1 MGGRVAK
8 PRYAYLGPE
17 GTFTEHALRLMV
29 SPDEG
34 EYVPQVDVLTALGA
48 VRSGAVEFAV
58 VAIENTVEGGVTATL
73 DTLAEGTPLAILG
86 EVVLPVSFELLAR
99 AGTDMV
105 DIHRVSC
112 HSHGWAQC
120 RRWLNE
126 NLPSVAYVP
135 SSSNTAAA
143 QLLADE
149 SLSLDQVGF
158 EAALAPPG
166 TGTRLGLA
174 VLRDGVR
181 DNANAATRFVKIGRP
196 ATLSR
201 PTGADKTTLVV
212 QLPQDRAGSL
222 LEMLEQ
228 FAARGINL
236 SRIES
241 RPIGDRPGEYSFSID
256 ALAHIAEERM
266 AEALI
271 GLKRTCRLVIFLGSY
286 PAATGTERTPIERGT
301 ADEDFGQAREWVESL
316 RTRSV

>member
-1 MGGRVAK
+1 MGGSVAK

-17 GTFTEHALRLMV
+17 GTFTEQALRVMV
-29 SPDEG
+29 SPDEA
-34 EYVPQVDVLTALGA
+34 EYLPQVDVLTALGM
-48 VRSGAVEFAV
+48 VRGGAVDYAV

-73 DTLAEGTPLAILG
+73 DALAEGAPLVILG

-99 AGTDMV
+99 DGTGMG
-105 DIHRVSC
+105 DIHRISC

-126 NLPSVAYVP
+126 SLPSAVYVP

-143 QLLADE
+143 ELLADT
-149 SLSLDQVGF
+149 SLELTQVGY

-166 TGTRLGLA
+166 TGARLGLR

-181 DNANAATRFVKIGRP
+181 DNPHAATRFVKVGQPTALP
-196 ATLSR
+196 AR
-201 PTGADKTTLVV
+201 TGADKTTLMV
-212 QLPQDRAGSL
+212 QLPEDRAGSL

-286 PAATGTERTPIERGT
+286 PAAVGTGQTPVEKGTTDDDFER
-301 ADEDFGQAREWVESL
+301 ARTWVESL
-316 RTRSV
+316 RGQLP